1 MRPILEYASIV
12 WESCTMYEQ
21 DSLEKLQYEAARV
34 VTGLTRS
41 VSIAKLLREIGWV
54 SLNDRRNIQK
64 LVIVYKEKTGMLP
77 EYLHILFPPLVAAN
91 NPYNLRNND
100 NFVTM
105 VRRTEIYSKSFIPSS
120 VALWNGLSD
129 EIKRSTS
136 LNIFKNNLS
145 VCLPPGSSRIFLH
158 RRTNSI
164 GISCSQLGIN
174 AVILMMT
181 YIKIT
186 CETHQHANVA
196 IKGKMPNISFLIV
209 NCSLNREIICSR
221 H

>member
-41 VSIAKLLREIGWV
+41 VSIAKLLREIGCV

-64 LVIVYKEKTGMLP
+64 LLIVYKEKTGMLP

-105 VRRTEIYSKSFIPSS
+105 ARRTEIFSKSFIPSS

-136 LNIFKNNLS
+136 LNIFKNNLKRMFTP
-145 VCLPPGSSRIFLH
+145 L
-158 RRTNSI
+158 
-164 GISCSQLGIN
+164 
-174 AVILMMT
+174 
-181 YIKIT
+181 
-186 CETHQHANVA
+186 
-196 IKGKMPNISFLIV
+196 
-209 NCSLNREIICSR
+209 
-221 H
+221 